1 VFEEFGAEDVV
12 ISRVAEDVERF
23 VRVFDCQL
31 DYCRVVEACCVDSV
45 VEVDAVSGALV
56 RRDNQ
61 ELGDA
66 QPRWELSRADEFWC
80 REGGVLWSR
89 LLGAV
94 YFVEPPFV
102 GGRVSDNR
110 VL

>member
-12 ISRVAEDVERF
+12 IGRVAEDVEGF

-31 DYCRVVEACCVDSV
+31 DYRWVVEACFVDCV

-56 RRDNQ
+56 RRDDQ

-66 QPRWELSRADEFWC
+66 QPRWEFSRADEF
-80 REGGVLWSR
+80 
-89 LLGAV
+89 
-94 YFVEPPFV
+94 
-102 GGRVSDNR
+102 
-110 VL
+110 